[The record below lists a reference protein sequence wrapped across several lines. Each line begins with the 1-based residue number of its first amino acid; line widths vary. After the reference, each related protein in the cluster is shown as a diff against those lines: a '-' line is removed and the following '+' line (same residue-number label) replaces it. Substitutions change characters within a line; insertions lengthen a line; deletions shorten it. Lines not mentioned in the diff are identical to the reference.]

1 MTGIVLIYIGK
12 RIKMLELC
20 SIASGS
26 SGNCICV
33 GSDDCHVLIDAGIS
47 GKRIENGLNA
57 IDLTSRDMQGILITH
72 EHIDHIA
79 GLGVMARR
87 YGLPMYATEDTIH
100 AIKQTSSVGR
110 IDESLFHVIQPQE
123 AFEIGDLH
131 ITPISISHDAAD
143 PVAYRIEKGDRKVAV
158 VTDLGTYDDAIVS
171 QLQNL
176 DILLLEAN
184 HDIHMLEVGGYPYY
198 LKQRILG
205 DRGHLSNELSGQLL
219 CDILH
224 DNLKH
229 IMLGH
234 LSKEN
239 NYARLAYETVK
250 LEVTLADNEYK
261 GEDLN
266 MFVASRESVSD
277 IINV

>member
-1 MTGIVLIYIGK
+1 M
-12 RIKMLELC
+12 RMC

-26 SGNCICV
+26 SGNCIYV
-33 GSDDCHVLIDAGIS
+33 GSDNSHLLIVTGIS
-47 GKRIENGLNA
+47 KKRIEEGLNKLE
-57 IDLTSRDMQGILITH
+57 IKGDELDGILITH
-72 EHIDHIA
+72 EHSDHIK
-79 GLGVMARR
+79 GLGVFSRM
-87 YGLPMYATEDTIH
+87 YEIPIYATPGTI
-100 AIKQTSSVGR
+100 AGIKESS
-110 IDESLFHVIQPQE
+110 SLGKMPE
-123 AFEIGDLH
+123 GLLH
-131 ITPISISHDAAD
+131 PIKADHPFQLGELDVHPFAISHDANE
-143 PVAYRIEKGDRKVAV
+143 PSGYRIEQGGKSVAV
-158 VTDLGTYDDAIVS
+158 ATDFGKYDDYTVKN
-171 QLQNL
+171 LKNL
-176 DILLLEAN
+176 DAILLEAN

>member
-1 MTGIVLIYIGK
+1 M
-12 RIKMLELC
+12 RMC

-26 SGNCICV
+26 SGNCIYV
-33 GSDDCHVLIDAGIS
+33 GSDNSHLLIDTGIS
-47 GKRIENGLNA
+47 KKRIEEGLNKLE
-57 IDLTSRDMQGILITH
+57 IKGDELDGILITH
-72 EHIDHIA
+72 EHSDHIK
-79 GLGVMARR
+79 GLGVFSRK
-87 YGLPMYATEDTIH
+87 YEIPIYATPGTI
-100 AIKQTSSVGR
+100 AGIKESS
-110 IDESLFHVIQPQE
+110 SLGKMPE
-123 AFEIGDLH
+123 GLLH
-131 ITPISISHDAAD
+131 PIKADHPFQLGELDVHPFAISHDANE
-143 PVAYRIEKGDRKVAV
+143 PSGYRIEQGGKSVAV
-158 VTDLGTYDDAIVS
+158 ATDLGKYDDYTVK
-171 QLQNL
+171 NL
-176 DILLLEAN
+176 KN
-184 HDIHMLEVGGYPYY
+184 
-198 LKQRILG
+198 
-205 DRGHLSNELSGQLL
+205 L

>member
-1 MTGIVLIYIGK
+1 M
-12 RIKMLELC
+12 RMC

-26 SGNCICV
+26 SGNCIYV
-33 GSDDCHVLIDAGIS
+33 GSDNSHLLIDTGIS
-47 GKRIENGLNA
+47 KKRIEEGLNKLE
-57 IDLTSRDMQGILITH
+57 IKGDELDGILITH
-72 EHIDHIA
+72 EHSDHIK
-79 GLGVMARR
+79 GLGVFSRK
-87 YGLPMYATEDTIH
+87 YEIPIYATPGTI
-100 AIKQTSSVGR
+100 AGIKESS
-110 IDESLFHVIQPQE
+110 SLGKMPE
-123 AFEIGDLH
+123 GLLH
-131 ITPISISHDAAD
+131 PIKAD
-143 PVAYRIEKGDRKVAV
+143 HPGYRIEQGGKSVAV
-158 VTDLGTYDDAIVS
+158 ATDLGKYDDYTVKN
-171 QLQNL
+171 LKNL
-176 DILLLEAN
+176 DAILLEAN

>member
-1 MTGIVLIYIGK
+1 M
-12 RIKMLELC
+12 RMC

-26 SGNCICV
+26 SGNCIYV
-33 GSDDCHVLIDAGIS
+33 GSDNSHLLIDTGIS
-47 GKRIENGLNA
+47 KKRIEEGLNKLE
-57 IDLTSRDMQGILITH
+57 IKGDELDGILIPIYATPGT
-72 EHIDHIA
+72 IA
-79 GLGVMARR
+79 GIKESSSLGKMPE
-87 YGLPMYATEDTIH
+87 GLLHP
-100 AIKQTSSVGR
+100 IKADHPFQLGELDVHP
-110 IDESLFHVIQPQE
+110 F
-123 AFEIGDLH
+123 A
-131 ITPISISHDAAD
+131 ISHDANE
-143 PVAYRIEKGDRKVAV
+143 PSGYRIEQDGKSVAV
-158 VTDLGTYDDAIVS
+158 ATDLGKYDDYTVEN
-171 QLQNL
+171 LKNL
-176 DILLLEAN
+176 DAILLEAN